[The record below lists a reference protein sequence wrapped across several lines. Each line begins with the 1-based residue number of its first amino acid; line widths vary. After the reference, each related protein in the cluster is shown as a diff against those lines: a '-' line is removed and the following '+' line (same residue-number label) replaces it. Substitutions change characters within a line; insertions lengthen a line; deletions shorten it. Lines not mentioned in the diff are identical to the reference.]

1 MTPAGAI
8 PRELTRLQRPALL
21 AAAAGI
27 VLMLV
32 WLTFSPEQFFR
43 GYLVAWLF
51 VLGISLGSL
60 AIVMLS
66 HLTGGEWSWLV
77 RRLGEAAAN
86 NLIVCA
92 ILFIPLA
99 FGLKYLYPWADP
111 ELVRTI
117 PILHHKSLWSNPP
130 WFIARTFIYLAI
142 WMALAF
148 MLRRLS
154 LEHDRTGGSLPLARA
169 QRVSAP
175 GLVLYVATMTLASID
190 WIMSRDAHWFST
202 VIGLL
207 MVVGQAATGMSFLVL
222 MLMRIAGRDPIVPV
236 LERKHMLDL
245 GNLLLTVVILW
256 AYLSFA
262 QFLIIWMGNTKDDVS
277 FFMERGMGAVRNG
290 WRWLALFLIIFHF
303 FVPFFILLSR
313 DSKSRVRI
321 LMIVAVLL
329 LIMRWLDIVWTIVPT
344 GDKSFTGVELAATA
358 ALGGIWLAMFVRNLE
373 GVPLLPRHAPL
384 EPAGSHDHAHG
395 DGHAPAQGNLIGG

>member
-1 MTPAGAI
+1 
-8 PRELTRLQRPALL
+8 LQRPALL

-32 WLTFSPEQFFR
+32 WLTFSPAQFFR

-111 ELVRTI
+111 ELVRTT
-117 PILHHKSLWSNPP
+117 PILHHKSLWSNTP
-130 WFIARTFIYLAI
+130 WFLIRALIYFAI
-142 WMALAF
+142 WITLAF
-148 MLRRLS
+148 TMRRLS
-154 LEHDRTGGSLPLARA
+154 LEHDRTGDNMPLARA
-169 QRVSAP
+169 QRVSAA
-175 GLVLYVATMTLASID
+175 GLLLFVITMTLASID

-207 MVVGQAATGMSFLVL
+207 TVVGQATTGMAFLVF
-222 MLMRIAGRDPIVPV
+222 MLMRIAGRDPIVPM
-236 LERKHMLDL
+236 LERKHMIDL
-245 GNLLLTVVILW
+245 GNLLFTVVILW
-256 AYLSFA
+256 AYLSFS
-262 QFLIIWMGNTKDDVS
+262 QFLIIWMGNTKEDVN
-277 FFMERGMGAVRNG
+277 FYAERGMGVVPNG

-313 DSKSRVRI
+313 DSKMRTRI
-321 LMIVAVLL
+321 LMTVAGLL

-344 GDKSFTGVELAATA
+344 GDKRFTGVELAATA
-358 ALGGIWLAMFVRNLE
+358 ALGGIWLATFVRQLE
-373 GVPLLPRHAPL
+373 SVPLLPRHAPL
-384 EPAGSHDHAHG
+384 APAGSHDHAHG
-395 DGHAPAQGNLIGG
+395 HGHAPVKGNLIGG